1 MERTRRGGFR
11 RRSAWKDAGPGPRVP
26 AAGMRRRIAC
36 LALGALVFPAEA
48 PAWQMPTTLAPD
60 GFLSANVE
68 RFAEDLA
75 AGSAGRIRISVRS
88 GEASPEAAG
97 IEEAVRSGEAP
108 IGEFP
113 LSHFAGKHP
122 IFGVDSIPF
131 LATSHAKAARL
142 WEASRAATERR
153 LRERNLVLLFA
164 VPLPPPGLF
173 ARRPL
178 RDGADLQGLE
188 LRVRHPSEE
197 RLARLLGATPVRPGP
212 GDLPAAFAEGRVQ
225 ALFLTP
231 GAALESGLWRSAR
244 YYYPVQAWLTKSVV
258 VLGADLYEGLDPA
271 LREALR
277 EAARLAEERGWRMS
291 RHATRRQL
299 ERMAE
304 RGLPPSKLPRGLRAD
319 LAALGRRMTVE
330 WTVHSGD
337 EGVAVIEAFHTR
349 R

>member
-1 MERTRRGGFR
+1 
-11 RRSAWKDAGPGPRVP
+11 
-26 AAGMRRRIAC
+26 MRRR
-36 LALGALVFPAEA
+36 LAGLAFGLFVLGAPAA
-48 PAWQMPTTLAPD
+48 AWEMPTTLAPD
-60 GFLSANVE
+60 GFLHANVE

-97 IEEAVRSGEAP
+97 IEEALRSGRVP

-113 LSHFAGKHP
+113 LSRLAGEHP

-131 LATSHAKAARL
+131 LATSHVKAARL

-153 LRERNLVLLFA
+153 LRERDLVPLFA
-164 VPLPPPGLF
+164 VPRPPPGLF
-173 ARRPL
+173 TRQPL
-178 RDGADLQGLE
+178 QAGADLQGLR

-197 RLARLLGATPVRPGP
+197 LLARLLGATPVRTSPAN
-212 GDLPAAFAEGRVQ
+212 LPAAFAEDRVQ
-225 ALFLTP
+225 ALFLSP

-244 YYYPVQAWLTKSVV
+244 YYYPVQAWWTKSVV
-258 VLGADLYEGLDPA
+258 VLGADVYEGLDPA

-291 RHATRRQL
+291 RRATRRQL
-299 ERMAE
+299 ERMAGG
-304 RGLPPSKLPRGLRAD
+304 GLAPSKLPRALRAD
-319 LAALGRRMTVE
+319 LADLGRRMTVE
-330 WTVHSGD
+330 WTARSGD